1 MAIFDTWLDMPVWGI
16 FASLAGLF
24 TVSAVLVHRLCF
36 SERTRGRSSSFTG
49 VVAPFFGS
57 VAVLFSLLTGFLAN
71 EVWDRNRQAGRAVLA
86 ERDGL
91 LAIHAISLAA
101 VSDMKDIRIAAQD
114 YAKALVDDEWPLMRN
129 QEGSRKA
136 GWELL
141 NLLARVSNPQ
151 IGIDAGQAVQAA
163 LLDSVLKLRSTRY
176 DRLSLS
182 GDRSDRTKWAAV
194 VILGLITQI
203 AIAIVHLEKPKAQAA
218 ALTIFSVAVVIT
230 LGLIAIRERP
240 FDGPLRFS
248 PEPVQETLQIMAGTA
263 GP

>member
-1 MAIFDTWLDMPVWGI
+1 MIFDIWVDLPVWGI
-16 FASLAGLF
+16 FGSLALLF
-24 TVSAVLVHRLCF
+24 ATTALLIHRLCF
-36 SERTRGRSSSFTG
+36 SELTRARSSGFVG

-71 EVWDRNRQAGRAVLA
+71 EVWDRNRQAGRAILA

-91 LAIHAISLAA
+91 LAIHAISLAT
-101 VSDMKDIRIAAQD
+101 VSDMKEIRAAAQG
-114 YAKALVDDEWPLMRN
+114 YAKALIEDEWPRMTE
-129 QEGSRKA
+129 QESSPKA
-136 GWELL
+136 GQELMG
-141 NLLARVSNPQ
+141 LLTRVSNPQ
-151 IGIDAGQAVQAA
+151 VGIDAGQAAQSA

-176 DRLSLS
+176 DRLALS

-218 ALTIFSVAVVIT
+218 ALTIFSAAAVIT

-248 PEPVQETLQIMAGTA
+248 PDPVREALQVMAGA
-263 GP
+263 PGP

>member
-1 MAIFDTWLDMPVWGI
+1 VIFDVWLDMPVWGI
-16 FASLAGLF
+16 FGSLAGLF
-24 TVSAVLVHRLCF
+24 AVSALLIHRLCF
-36 SERTRGRSSSFTG
+36 SESTRGRSSSFAG

-71 EVWDRNRQAGRAVLA
+71 DVWDRNRQASRTVLA

-101 VSDMKDIRIAAQD
+101 ASDMKDIRLAVQE
-114 YAKALVDDEWPLMRN
+114 YAKALVHDEWPRMMD
-129 QEGSRKA
+129 QEGSQRA
-136 GWELL
+136 GQELL
-141 NLLARVSNPQ
+141 NLLARASNPQ
-151 IGIDAGQAVQAA
+151 IGIDAGQATQNA

-203 AIAIVHLEKPKAQAA
+203 AIAIVHLEKSRAQAA
-218 ALTIFSVAVVIT
+218 ALTIFSAAAVIT
-230 LGLIAIRERP
+230 LGLVAIRERP
-240 FDGPLRFS
+240 FDGPLRLS
-248 PEPVQETLQIMAGTA
+248 PEPVQEALQIMAGTA